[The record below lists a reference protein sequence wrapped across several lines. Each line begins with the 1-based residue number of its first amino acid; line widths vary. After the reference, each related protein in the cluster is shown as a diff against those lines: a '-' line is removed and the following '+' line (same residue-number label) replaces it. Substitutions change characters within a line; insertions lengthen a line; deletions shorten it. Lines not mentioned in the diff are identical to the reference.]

1 MFLVKLQTY
10 YPSSFNN
17 EDQNDHHLIP
27 SSKQVTIPAYYAY
40 RLIDALTKILPARDT
55 LEEPEPFF
63 GTDFT
68 KPRGVNVTYPNDD
81 TQQEVI
87 YLQ

>member
-1 MFLVKLQTY
+1 
-10 YPSSFNN
+10 
-17 EDQNDHHLIP
+17 
-27 SSKQVTIPAYYAY
+27 VTIPAYYAY

-81 TQQEVI
+81 TQQEVRLTVMI
-87 YLQ
+87 AAAIIVVHIFFFF